1 MTSNILELV
10 SKGSFVSDNLETHPL
25 EESEHISWVNQV
37 ISIEDAF
44 NDLGQTYNPEE
55 HKGSSS
61 YEVLMMQDL
70 SSDTRKMYVINMA
83 LKKEINKIND
93 DYASVNYGGKPTVL
107 NEIKCP
113 TFEHQTHEIRKI
125 NDVKTWFENKPAYKA
140 TINGSGKLNIK
151 KVNII
156 DEWWKSSDRK
166 EYPKG
171 IVMAPNQQTPGAYN
185 TYQGLPIEPVEGDW
199 SLFKKLI
206 LEALCDNDEVLYEW
220 VLDWM
225 ASAIQHPET
234 RYGVALVLKG
244 GKGIGKGK
252 FAEWFGKLFGKHY
265 LHITQ
270 EKHLTGNFNA
280 HQIQA
285 ILMFADELIW
295 GGQKQQEGVLKALI
309 TEDSFMVERKG
320 YDATRAKNYIRLLV
334 ASNNEWPV
342 PASAGE
348 RRWCVCACSDK
359 FKGDHSFFNSI
370 DQQMQDSGLEAMMF
384 ELKFRKIT
392 TQQRQAPKTKALGE
406 IAIKGFTHLEQW
418 VHHLLE
424 PSTPN
429 LSFAPHNI
437 WSVKWG
443 ADVTVDVLYESYK
456 VYCTNNNLRD
466 IGSKS
471 SMSKAFKKLLYLP
484 KAQRKR
490 ANGASRP
497 SSYELPTLKL
507 ARKNFEKA
515 VDVPLDWID

>member
-10 SKGSFVSDNLETHPL
+10 NKGSNISSHLESTPL
-25 EESEHISWVNQV
+25 EESEHICWINQT
-37 ISIEDAF
+37 IPIEDAF
-44 NDLGQTYNPEE
+44 NDIGHAYNPVK
-55 HKGSSS
+55 HKDLSS
-61 YEVLMMQDL
+61 YEVLMTKDP
-70 SSDTRKMYVINMA
+70 SSDTRKMHVINMA
-83 LKKEINKIND
+83 LKKEISKINE

-107 NEIKCP
+107 NETVCS
-113 TFEHQTHEIRKI
+113 TFGHQTHEVRKL
-125 NDVKTWFENKPAYKA
+125 NDVKTWLENRPAYKA
-140 TINGSGKLNIK
+140 KVLRGGVLSIK
-151 KVNII
+151 KVNIV
-156 DEWWKSSDRK
+156 DEWWKSSDRR

-185 TYQGLPIEPVEGDW
+185 IYQGLPIEPVEGDW

-206 LEALCDNDEVLYEW
+206 LEGLCDNDVALYEW

-320 YDATRAKNYIRLLV
+320 YDATRAKNYVRLLV

-348 RRWCVCACSDK
+348 RRWCVCACTDK
-359 FKGDHSFFNSI
+359 FKGDFNFFISI
-370 DQQMQDSGLEAMMF
+370 DQQMKDGGLEAMMS
-384 ELKFRKIT
+384 ELKSRNIT

-406 IAIKGFTHLEQW
+406 VAIKGFTPLEQW
-418 VHHLLE
+418 AHHLLE
-424 PSTPN
+424 SSTPI
-429 LSFAPHNI
+429 LSLDPHNI
-437 WSVKWG
+437 LSVKWG
-443 ADVTVDVLYESYK
+443 TDITVDVLYESYK
-456 VYCTNNNLRD
+456 AYCTNNNLRD

-471 SMSKAFKKLLYLP
+471 SMSKALKKLLGLP
-484 KAQRKR
+484 KSQRKR
-490 ANGASRP
+490 ANGPSRP
-497 SSYELPTLKL
+497 SSYKLPSIKL
-507 ARKNFEKA
+507 ARMNFEKA
-515 VDVPLDWID
+515 VEVPLDWVD